1 MLFWIAAARIHS
13 YWTNW
18 QKTSLTIKTLNGE
31 FTSNSTAIEGLKVA
45 SISKDNS
52 EWLPLPRTFTRPDLP
67 VDNDDITKPSHLR
80 KWKYLEN
87 VTDQLNFSG
96 DISVGLLIGANCT
109 KALEPIEILQSRN
122 GGPYAFKTRLGWC
135 VVGPVNRTKRNKVS
149 CNQIAVNQADTKE
162 VGRHFFQF
170 KKEVKENDLPDM
182 LKQMYNHEFSESQ
195 HLVNEDVANMSQED
209 LKFIEILKNGT
220 ELVGGHYQ
228 VPLPF
233 RKDEINL
240 PNNRS
245 QAEKR
250 FACLERKLSRNLQFK
265 QDYMKFMNELILKG
279 YARESTSALEAG
291 KCWYL
296 PHHGVYHPNKP
307 GKIRVVFD
315 LSAEFHGTSINKAL
329 LSGPNLTNQI
339 VGVLLHFREEQIA
352 VTGDIEAMYHQ
363 MKVPENQRCFLQFL
377 WWKDSD
383 SSKVIVDHEMTTH
396 VFGGI

>member
-1 MLFWIAAARIHS
+1 M
-13 YWTNW
+13 
-18 QKTSLTIKTLNGE
+18 
-31 FTSNSTAIEGLKVA
+31 
-45 SISKDNS
+45 
-52 EWLPLPRTFTRPDLP
+52 
-67 VDNDDITKPSHLR
+67 
-80 KWKYLEN
+80 
-87 VTDQLNFSG
+87 
-96 DISVGLLIGANCT
+96 
-109 KALEPIEILQSRN
+109 
-122 GGPYAFKTRLGWC
+122 
-135 VVGPVNRTKRNKVS
+135 
-149 CNQIAVNQADTKE
+149 
-162 VGRHFFQF
+162 
-170 KKEVKENDLPDM
+170 KKNDLPDM
-182 LKQMYNHEFSESQ
+182 LKQMYNHEFSECQ

-209 LKFIEILKNGT
+209 LKFIENLQNGT
-220 ELVGGHYQ
+220 EFVGGHYQ

-233 RKDEINL
+233 RKGEINL

-245 QAEKR
+245 QAENR
-250 FACLERKLSRNLQFK
+250 FACLERKLSRDPQFK
-265 QDYMKFMNELILKG
+265 QDYMKFINELILKG
-279 YARESTSALEAG
+279 YARESTSAVEAG

-377 WWKDSD
+377 WWKDSN

-396 VFGGI
+396 VFGGM